1 MLNYISA
8 DCIYPVTSNPIPNGV
23 IGVEY
28 DGTISEILTAE
39 KAAQKGINSITH
51 YSGLLVPGFINTH
64 CHLELSHLKG
74 QIEKKTGL
82 PAFVEQIIKTR
93 KADNSEIISA
103 LVKADREMYEDGI
116 SAVADISNQLIS
128 REVKLESRIYYHTF
142 VEAMGFNPSRA
153 ADIMKA
159 AILLKNDF
167 SPLSASVI
175 PHAPYSVSAEL
186 FKEISDYGLATDN
199 LGSIHN
205 QETEEEDLFFKDKKG
220 HFLKLYD
227 FLGLDI
233 SFYQASGKSSLQT
246 ILPALS
252 AQKMLLVHNT
262 YTLLEDVSFAS
273 TIHKNLY
280 WCLCP
285 NANLYIE
292 GRLPDV
298 KMLMNAGIT
307 LTLGTDSLASNDRLS
322 ILDEMKILQQL
333 QQLKFSDLLA
343 WATINGARF
352 LGIDQQFGS
361 FEKLKKPGII
371 LIEHV
376 NDEVLSDK
384 TKIRR
389 LY

>member
-116 SAVADISNQLIS
+116 SSVADISNQLIS

-298 KMLMNAGIT
+298 KMLMNAGVT

>member
-8 DCIYPVTSNPIPNGV
+8 DCVYPVTSNPIQNGI
-23 IGVEY
+23 IGVED
-28 DGTISEILTAE
+28 DGTIAELLTVQE
-39 KAAQKGINSITH
+39 AAQKGINSITH
-51 YSGLLVPGFINTH
+51 YNGLLVPGFINTH

-74 QIEKKTGL
+74 KIEKNTGL

-93 KADNSEIISA
+93 KTDDSEIILA
-103 LVKADREMYEDGI
+103 LTEADAAMYEAGI

-128 REVKLESRIYYHTF
+128 RQVKLGSHIYYHTF

-159 AILLKNDF
+159 AVLLKNDF

-186 FKEISDYGLATDN
+186 FKEIADYGLTIEN

-205 QETEEEDLFFKDKKG
+205 QETEEEDFFFKDKKG

-262 YTLLEDVSFAS
+262 YSLLEDVSYAN

-298 KMLMNAGIT
+298 KMLMDAGVT

-322 ILDEMKILQQL
+322 ILDEMKTLQQL
-333 QQLKFSDLLA
+333 HQLKFSDLLE
-343 WATINGARF
+343 WATINGATF

-361 FEKLKKPGII
+361 FEYLKKPGIN
-371 LIEHV
+371 LIEQA
-376 NDEVLSDK
+376 NDEVISDE
-384 TKIRR
+384 TTIRR